1 MSDQGGLGASQE
13 VQNQA
18 PTEPAD
24 PIQDWHDS
32 AKARFDK
39 VKEAQGHLQSLRTEL
54 DSLIKLGDFVEP
66 DDVVKS
72 AATLVGK
79 GFHPQE
85 LATILSD
92 MPMESGEILQQWIL
106 THDRQV
112 AALEAQVEPV
122 LSGVRHQLATSA
134 LHVLMRNHLQQGAQA
149 APADASG
156 LGMTPP
162 AGSA

>member
-1 MSDQGGLGASQE
+1 MSDQSADATQTAPAVSQ
-13 VQNQA
+13 
-18 PTEPAD
+18 D

-39 VKEAQGHLQSLRTEL
+39 VKEAQGHLQALRTEL
-54 DSLIKLGDFVEP
+54 DSLMKLGDFVEP

-92 MPMESGEILQQWIL
+92 MPMESGEILQQWVL
-106 THDRQV
+106 THDQQV
-112 AALEAQVEPV
+112 QALEAQVEPV
-122 LSGVRHQLATSA
+122 LSGVRHQMAVSA
-134 LHVLMRNHLQQGAQA
+134 LHVLMKNHLQS
-149 APADASG
+149 ADATSG
-156 LGMTPP
+156 LAMTPP